1 MNPWQIRDKRL
12 KSFTKLHVD
21 PVSKDTV
28 AVARHLMDELESS
41 LGFMDSMPYYGGIQ
55 LKVEGIKFHCAS
67 PYTIKVYIV
76 PDARKDERSP
86 SNADDE
92 GSSPSRGTK
101 FVEHRGHR
109 FYEQW
114 CDECDEYHL

>member
-1 MNPWQIRDKRL
+1 MA
-12 KSFTKLHVD
+12 TKYKIELNVY
-21 PVSKDTV
+21 SESG
-28 AVARHLMDELESS
+28 RHLGFRAIGITDLYEKLGYDELSAMSYEITKALRQIISVRNPS
-41 LGFMDSMPYYGGIQ
+41 
-55 LKVEGIKFHCAS
+55 
-67 PYTIKVYIV
+67 IV